1 MTIVIDTNIVLA
13 LYDLGDEDHHRA
25 VSFYADLDEDI
36 FTTPMVAA
44 EMDHLVRQRAGRAA
58 AMHLWSDFDD
68 GAIQL
73 RWWSSALPEILAIAR
88 ARPRLGLADASL
100 IALAPVV
107 RTTRI
112 ATFDR
117 HDFSAART
125 ADGEPFVLL
134 P

>member
-1 MTIVIDTNIVLA
+1 VTIVIDTNIVLA
-13 LYDLGDEDHHRA
+13 LYDRGDEDHRRA

-44 EMDHLVRQRAGRAA
+44 EMDHLVRLRAGRAA
-58 AMHLWSDFDD
+58 AMRLWSDFDD

-88 ARPRLGLADASL
+88 ASPQLGLADASL
-100 IALAPVV
+100 LALAPVV
-107 RTTRI
+107 RSTRI
-112 ATFDR
+112 ATFD
-117 HDFSAART
+117 HEHFAAART
-125 ADGEPFVLL
+125 TDGEPFVLL

>member
-13 LYDLGDEDHHRA
+13 LYDRGDEDHRRA

-44 EMDHLVRQRAGRAA
+44 EMDHLVRLRAGRAA
-58 AMHLWSDFDD
+58 AMRLWSDFDD

-88 ARPRLGLADASL
+88 ASPQLGLADASL
-100 IALAPVV
+100 LALAPVV
-107 RTTRI
+107 RSTRI
-112 ATFDR
+112 ATFD
-117 HDFSAART
+117 HEHFAAART
-125 ADGEPFVLL
+125 TDGEPFVLL